1 MIAREGTPI
10 VAVWR
15 GAVVRLSEK
24 RQVRA
29 AARVDEGGR
38 FAIGVMTGDQKT
50 QRPMIAKRDER

>member
-1 MIAREGTPI
+1 MSSSSAQCVVRVVATMIAREGTPI

-38 FAIGVMTGDQKT
+38 FAIV
-50 QRPMIAKRDER
+50 

>member
-38 FAIGVMTGDQKT
+38 FAIV
-50 QRPMIAKRDER
+50 